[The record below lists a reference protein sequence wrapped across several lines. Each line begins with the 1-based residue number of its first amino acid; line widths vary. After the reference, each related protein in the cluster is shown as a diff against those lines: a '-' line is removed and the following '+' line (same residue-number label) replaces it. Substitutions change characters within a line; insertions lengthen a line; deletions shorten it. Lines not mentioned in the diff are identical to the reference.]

1 MVTFSFNAFNQ
12 SPYLGTQFDLPTQ
25 IDAAA
30 AAGFDYFG
38 PDAYALEAWIAAGGS
53 LEPLADRLAAH
64 DMRCWEIAAGL
75 ILAGRAE
82 SVAAATSMLPLASAL
97 RPTWVQINVGA
108 PVGEETP
115 SILAEICDILRPS
128 GAKVALEY
136 LPFTPLSSVVESV
149 RLAEQIGFDR
159 AGVLID
165 SWHHFRGP
173 DSDQDLDAVPLDA
186 IAYVQ
191 FDDALPAISADLR
204 DETVNRRTFPGEG
217 EFDLHGFCGRLKAK
231 RFDGVVSVE
240 IINAEW
246 RDKDIFAFARRAYDS
261 TVPYWA

>member
-1 MVTFSFNAFNQ
+1 MAKFSFNAFNQ
-12 SPYLGTQFDLPTQ
+12 SPYLGTLFDLPTQ

-38 PDAYALEAWIAAGGS
+38 PDTYVLETWIAEGRS
-53 LEPLADRLAAH
+53 LQALADRLAGH
-64 DMRCWEIAAGL
+64 NMRCWEIAAGL

-82 SVAAATSMLPLASAL
+82 SVAAAASILPLASAL

-115 SILAEICDILRPS
+115 SILAEVCDILAPT
-128 GAKVALEY
+128 GARIALEY
-136 LPFTPLSSVVESV
+136 LPFTPLSSVTESV
-149 RLAEQIGFDR
+149 WLAEQVGFNR

-165 SWHHFRGP
+165 TWHHFRGP
-173 DSDQDLDAVPLDA
+173 DSDRDLDAVPLDA

-191 FDDALPAISADLR
+191 FDDALPPISADLT

-217 EFDLHGFCGRLKAK
+217 EFELHGFCGRLKAK
-231 RFDGVVSVE
+231 GFDGVVSVE
-240 IINAEW
+240 IINSEW
-246 RDKDIFAFARRAYDS
+246 RDRDIFEFARRAYDS